1 MDLSVPMCCNSVP
14 CHFLP
19 ACVDLFFVKVTGA
32 LDESGCWVHIGSG
45 RHIQTHIGI
54 DRVLYVKTSGEC
66 TWMARKPR
74 QPHYQGIRLRRHTSR
89 AKKHE
94 TNSWLL
100 WGETARGIQVN
111 LNWVRYGSSFLPIY
125 LPHGEQ
131 ILWPCPE
138 AVVPQSQAAWIGGT
152 VELNLLAPRTSSEY
166 TLTGNFLND
175 WQDHLVLDSLQMSA
189 DLKRRLSGKAVYCT
203 RMDLSKLREG
213 QFKFKHHARDGFFN
227 AVANVFTRMMTWE
240 YEGENN
246 RTVNVHSIDA
256 GSPLFMSFGRPEP
269 SDEDIVDFLKVALCG
284 EALTSM
290 NAALKR
296 VESVRQS
303 LLQVTCLNPS
313 KQLED
318 GKFEALL
325 PRALSEILAQCD
337 DVKPC
342 GALYMWMAVLQ
353 QKNNWPVEELQPGS
367 RQGLIEVI
375 SLWPADMSAPM
386 LANLIPEVAKQAV
399 LEEASSPCHLCRGY
413 RLQAAVQVILHGDI
427 SEQEAELLRNFGA
440 RQFGME
446 VDWNVLVLEDVPVER
461 VECALRTAL
470 STAVSSTHVWDA
482 AMKLL
487 DFPNTKAV
495 AQVCAVVAFE
505 EALAR
510 CGRSAYIN
518 FSFEANH
525 LQGLLEKMGEG
536 VFDNQLHLK
545 LTNIVLQGWKRC
557 FECSWT
563 VRIDEL
569 LVVNASVR
577 IISEALTAQ
586 PELAPKI
593 KFMHESEF
601 VWLRLAA
608 LRCSLHVQ
616 ASVVEFSCSQ

>member
-1 MDLSVPMCCNSVP
+1 MLQQCALPFLSSLCGPV
-14 CHFLP
+14 
-19 ACVDLFFVKVTGA
+19 FVKVTGA
-32 LDESGCWVHIGSG
+32 LDETGPWVHIGSG
-45 RHIQTHIGI
+45 EHVIQTHIGI

-74 QPHYQGIRLRRHTSR
+74 PTDYPGIQLRSHTSR
-89 AKKHE
+89 GKKHG
-94 TNSWLL
+94 TNSWLR

-111 LNWVRYGSSFLPIY
+111 LNWVRYESFFLPIY

-138 AVVPQSQAAWIGGT
+138 AVASQSQPSWMGVM
-152 VELNLLAPRTSSEY
+152 VELNLLTPSTGSEY
-166 TLTGNFLND
+166 TLTGSFLNN

-189 DLKRRLSGKAVYCT
+189 DLKVRLSGKAVYCI
-203 RMDLSKLREG
+203 RISLSELREG

-227 AVANVFTRMMTWE
+227 AVGNLFTRMMTWE

-269 SDEDIVDFLKVALCG
+269 WDEDIIDFLKVALCG
-284 EALTSM
+284 EVLTSM
-290 NAALKR
+290 NGALKR
-296 VESVRQS
+296 VESVRQN
-303 LLQVTCLNPS
+303 LLQVTCLKPS
-313 KQLED
+313 KQLDD
-318 GKFEALL
+318 GKFESLL
-325 PRALSEILAQCD
+325 PRALSEILAQCN

-342 GALYMWMAVLQ
+342 GAFYMWMAVLQ
-353 QKNNWPVEELQPGS
+353 QKNNWPVEKLQPRS
-367 RQGLIEVI
+367 REGLIRVI
-375 SLWPADMSAPM
+375 SLWPADMSTPM
-386 LANLIPEVAKQAV
+386 FASLIPEVAKQAV
-399 LEEASSPCHLCRGY
+399 LEEARSPCQLCRGY
-413 RLQAAVQVILHGDI
+413 WLQAAVQVILHAEI

-440 RQFGME
+440 RQFGTE

-461 VECALRTAL
+461 FECALRTAL
-470 STAVSSTHVWDA
+470 STAPSSKQVWDA
-482 AMKLL
+482 GMKLL
-487 DFPNTKAV
+487 EFPNTKAL
-495 AQVCAVVAFE
+495 AQVCAAVALE

-510 CGRSAYIN
+510 CGCSAYFN
-518 FSFEANH
+518 FSFEADH
-525 LQGLLEKMGEG
+525 LQALLEKLGEG
-536 VFDNQLHLK
+536 VIDDQLHLN
-545 LTNIVLQGWKRC
+545 LTNVVLQGWKRC

-569 LVVNASVR
+569 LDFNASVR

-593 KFMHESEF
+593 KFMNESDF

-616 ASVVEFSCSQ
+616 ASVAEFS